1 MPDCPEFL
9 KFWCLYFR
17 LAVRGY
23 DGQRLLPVPVCRF
36 LCPIPGHGTTSYLP
50 PFLLRYLHYAAQ
62 VVETVVE
69 AKTVGPTELLNLADG
84 PSAETVGRW
93 TSQLPDIA
101 VRERLLSRL
110 PESWGQISKA
120 FAQRTEPGSTW
131 MIAETCRRFFK
142 LDITVSGLLQRM
154 RLSLMKRYSSAH

>member
-1 MPDCPEFL
+1 MQILIEALLVKFIYSGRMPTFT
-9 KFWCLYFR
+9 R
-17 LAVRGY
+17 QSNR
-23 DGQRLLPVPVCRF
+23 
-36 LCPIPGHGTTSYLP
+36 
-50 PFLLRYLHYAAQ
+50 PF
-62 VVETVVE
+62 TPVVE